1 MSFTY
6 NKYFPYPAIREQQT
20 EAIDFI
26 LDSFINQNKK
36 FVILEAGTGV
46 GKSAIGLTVARYL
59 ADNGAL
65 VGGPS
70 AGAYFLTTQKI
81 LQQQYTKDFG
91 GFSGP
96 MKSIM
101 SSANYTRIPGRCN

>member
-1 MSFTY
+1 MSFIY
-6 NKYFPYPAIREQQT
+6 SKYFPYPTIREQQT

-59 ADNGAL
+59 AANWIASGDKS
-65 VGGPS
+65 P
-70 AGAYFLTTQKI
+70 GAYFLTTQKI
-81 LQQQYTKDFG
+81 LQQTIHKRFWWLLWTNEVDHVICQLHMF
-91 GFSGP
+91 F
-96 MKSIM
+96 
-101 SSANYTRIPGRCN
+101 